1 MSYAVQYDFFESN
14 DEDSLTRR
22 ELQLVKKEL
31 TNVRR
36 GIFSR
41 LDSLRKD
48 FEFKFT
54 RQQEEIEIL
63 RKKLEPKS
71 KMLDFPTSPR
81 SKSC

>member
-1 MSYAVQYDFFESN
+1 MAYAVQFDLFESN
-14 DEDSLTRR
+14 DEETLTRK

-41 LDSLRKD
+41 LDLLRKD
-48 FEFKFT
+48 FEFKFI
-54 RQQEEIEIL
+54 RQQEEIDLL

-71 KMLDFPTSPR
+71 KMLDFPTSTR
-81 SKSC
+81 RKSC